1 MSSQQPGET
10 SDGKPAADGD
20 VESDP
25 AKDAET
31 GSEWAD
37 EGGAI
42 DDGPATDPEAS

>member
-1 MSSQQPGET
+1 MSSQQPGDAPEV
-10 SDGKPAADGD
+10 DDD

-25 AKDAET
+25 AKDADT

-42 DDGPATDPEAS
+42 DDGPATDPEAG

>member
-1 MSSQQPGET
+1 MTAQPGGE
-10 SDGKPAADGD
+10 DKPDVDSD

-25 AKDAET
+25 ALDDET
-31 GSEWAD
+31 GSKWTD

>member
-1 MSSQQPGET
+1 MSAQPAGGEE
-10 SDGKPAADGD
+10 KPAVEAD

-25 AKDAET
+25 ALGDET

-42 DDGPATDPEAS
+42 DDGPATDSEAS

>member
-1 MSSQQPGET
+1 MSEAQPGGEPEVK
-10 SDGKPAADGD
+10 DD

-42 DDGPATDPEAS
+42 DDGPATDPEAG

>member
-1 MSSQQPGET
+1 MSGEQPGGTPE
-10 SDGKPAADGD
+10 ADDD

-42 DDGPATDPEAS
+42 DDGPATDPEAG